1 MKKIGFTHHIPLDRF
16 ASQLAGFQVLRPT
29 APLSAFSRE
38 EALAAIRDATAFVFM
53 ADFRCDKDFLD
64 AANNLRIIGNL
75 GSGFDNIDVN
85 HATQKGVVVLNTPV
99 AVVEPTAEM
108 TLALILGICRS
119 TVFYDRDLRQ
129 TRLCKGSLLLE
140 RDMTL
145 TGKTLG
151 ILGFGRIGRAV
162 AKKALVFGMKIVY
175 SDIARAPEA
184 IEQETQ
190 AVFLPPEEVI
200 RTSDVLTLHMPYNR
214 ENHHYINA
222 ERLSLMKPTAYLINA
237 SRGSVV
243 SEPALVDALR
253 EKRIRG
259 AALDVHEAEPH
270 ISEAIASL
278 ENIVI
283 TPHACTNLAEVR
295 LNMMDELLTGVA
307 MYINDGLVPGNVV
320 NRALFTRQEK
330 TERT

>member
-1 MKKIGFTHHIPLDRF
+1 MKKIGFTHHVPLDRF
-16 ASQLAGFQVLRPT
+16 SAQLAGFQVTRPAT
-29 APLSAFSRE
+29 PLTAFSQE
-38 EALAAIRDATAFVFM
+38 EALSAVQDATAFIFM
-53 ADFRCDKDFLD
+53 ADFRCDKTLLD
-64 AANNLRIIGNL
+64 AAKHLRVIGNL
-75 GSGFDNIDVN
+75 GSGFDNIDVDQ
-85 HATQKGVVVLNTPV
+85 ATQKGIVVLNTPI

-108 TLALILGICRS
+108 TMALMLGICRS
-119 TVFYDRDLRQ
+119 TVLYDRELRR
-129 TRLCKGSLLLE
+129 TRLCRGSLLLE

-162 AKKALVFGMKIVY
+162 ARKARTFGMQIVY
-175 SDIARAPEA
+175 SDPVRAPAA

-222 ERLSLMKPTAYLINA
+222 DRLKLMKAGAYLINA

-243 SEPALVDALR
+243 CEQALVEALR
-253 EKRIRG
+253 EQRIRG
-259 AALDVHEAEPH
+259 AALDVHEREPH
-270 ISEAIASL
+270 ISEAIAAL

-295 LNMMDELLTGVA
+295 LNMMEELLSGVDA
-307 MYINDGLVPGNVV
+307 YINQGRMPTNVV
-320 NRALFTRQEK
+320 NRSLFPLPDRSAED
-330 TERT
+330 

>member
-1 MKKIGFTHHIPLDRF
+1 MKKIGFTHHIPLDCF
-16 ASQLAGFQVLRPT
+16 STQLAGFQVTRPAT
-29 APLSAFSRE
+29 PLTAFSRD
-38 EALAAIRDATAFVFM
+38 EAFSAIQDATAFIFM
-53 ADFRCDKDFLD
+53 ADFRCDKMLLD
-64 AANNLRIIGNL
+64 AAKKLRVIGNL
-75 GSGFDNIDVN
+75 GSGFDNIDVGY
-85 HATQKGVVVLNTPV
+85 ATQKDIVVLNTPV

-108 TLALILGICRS
+108 TMALILGICRS
-119 TVFYDRDLRQ
+119 TVLYDRDLRQ

-162 AKKALVFGMKIVY
+162 ARKARAFGMKIIY
-175 SDIARAPEA
+175 SDLIKAPETV
-184 IEQETQ
+184 EQETQ
-190 AVFLPPEEVI
+190 AVFLPAEEVI

-222 ERLSLMKPTAYLINA
+222 DRLGLMKASAYLINA

-243 SEPALVDALR
+243 CEQALVEALR
-253 EKRIRG
+253 ERRIRG
-259 AALDVHEAEPH
+259 AALDVHEGEPH

-278 ENIVI
+278 ENVVI

-295 LNMMDELLTGVA
+295 LNMMAELLTGVDT
-307 MYINDGLVPGNVV
+307 YINQARMPANIV
-320 NRALFTRQEK
+320 NRALFPATK
-330 TERT
+330 